1 MVFFSPQCLL
11 STPASSGSGDDS
23 VIIARQLFPR
33 CVFSRDGVCKLERA
47 GRTDR
52 TTGPNQGA
60 FSKDKCM
67 DVGIDCQKT

>member
-1 MVFFSPQCLL
+1 M
-11 STPASSGSGDDS
+11 
-23 VIIARQLFPR
+23 IIARQLFPR